1 MTTTKLSQEDIAWL
15 ERQLSDAIAFA
26 PVQPRREFIDRARE
40 ELRTIQPVRPL
51 PHWVKPSV
59 LVAVVLSLL
68 ALIGG
73 LLYFNR
79 RES

>member
-1 MTTTKLSQEDIAWL
+1 MTTTKLSPEDIAWL
-15 ERQLSDAIAFA
+15 ERQLSDAIA
-26 PVQPRREFIDRARE
+26 PIQPRREFIDRARE

-51 PHWVKPSV
+51 PQWVKPSV
-59 LVAVVLSLL
+59 LAAAVLSLL
-68 ALIGG
+68 ALVGA